1 VRLNLA
7 IDYDVTQTTA
17 EAEEILDQIV
27 AEEARTFIEVV
38 RRRLE
43 DAGVTDINMT
53 MSETGD

>member
-1 VRLNLA
+1 VRLNLT
-7 IDYDVTQTTA
+7 IDFDVTETTP

-43 DAGVTDINMT
+43 DAGVTDINMN
-53 MSETGD
+53 MSETSD